1 MASSSQP
8 RSASSMPR
16 ELCSSER
23 AMVSFSRAMKSQ
35 NPTVECGVN
44 GGRTLEIQLD
54 TEQPGAKLGH
64 TGPLLVTVYSGARSL
79 EGLDALDQLQGKLLG
94 QYPKIATVA
103 VIDSAPL
110 SGIPKGLTEKSGELR
125 KKYDD
130 KLAGSAIIV
139 RATGLGGVVTRT
151 FLAAFSLTSFG

>member
-16 ELCSSER
+16 EWCSSER

-54 TEQPGAKLGH
+54 TDRPGMRLGH
-64 TGPLLVTVYSGARSL
+64 TGPLVVTVYSGAMSL
-79 EGLDALDQLQGKLLG
+79 EGLDALDKLQGKLLQ
-94 QYPKIATVA
+94 QYPKIASVA
-103 VIDSAPL
+103 VICSAPL
-110 SGIPKGLTEKSGELR
+110 TGMPKGLTE
-125 KKYDD
+125 
-130 KLAGSAIIV
+130 
-139 RATGLGGVVTRT
+139 
-151 FLAAFSLTSFG
+151 